1 MKFYIQH
8 INEKVIGY
16 LDYRKNDNDIEI
28 DIDEKEIQN
37 LPFYKIE
44 NNNVFLD
51 TLLKE
56 KVFKNDSIF
65 NKICELKKLLDSSD
79 YQVIK
84 CYEASLLNEEMP
96 YDLQELLT
104 QRKAWREE
112 INSLENTYLKN
123 ETLKFKNLW
132 PNEWELLSK

>member
-112 INSLENTYLKN
+112 INSLE
-123 ETLKFKNLW
+123 F
-132 PNEWELLSK
+132 ELSMLGN

>member
-112 INSLENTYLKN
+112 INALE
-123 ETLKFKNLW
+123 F
-132 PNEWELLSK
+132 ELSMLGN